1 MNNDCPF
8 CDRTKVKERI
18 VWEDDSFYIIATLGQ
33 ISNGGYVLLVP
44 KNHVSCLGAMTKS
57 EIELIE
63 ILRQKI
69 NFAILKEYGVAPGII
84 FEHGIVG
91 QTVKHAH
98 LHFIPENSNITA
110 RILKDFPDSEI
121 NIVSSLN
128 ELQNL
133 YTQKQK
139 PYLLWRDS
147 LWKDSNACFFNVCW
161 NPPAFSQYL
170 RIVVAETVGR
180 PERASWR
187 NMDPELDKQ
196 MWTETV
202 VRLKPYFL

>member
-57 EIELIE
+57 EIELLE
-63 ILRQKI
+63 TLRQKI
-69 NFAILKEYGVAPGII
+69 GSAISKEYGVAPGII

-98 LHFIPENSNITA
+98 LHFIPENSDITA

-121 NIVSSLN
+121 SIVSSLN

-133 YTQKQK
+133 YTQKQE
-139 PYLLWRDS
+139 PYLLW
-147 LWKDSNACFFNVCW
+147 KDSGARFNVCW
-161 NPPAFSQYL
+161 NPPAPSQYL

-187 NMDPELDKQ
+187 NMDPELDKKL
-196 MWTETV
+196 WTETV
-202 VRLKPYFL
+202 VRLPRFL

>member
-1 MNNDCPF
+1 MNDNCPF
-8 CDRTKVKERI
+8 CDRTKVAERI

-33 ISNGGYVLLVP
+33 ISNGGYVLLVQ
-44 KNHVSCLGAMTKS
+44 KNHVPCIGAMTRL
-57 EIELIE
+57 EIELFE
-63 ILRQKI
+63 TLRQKI
-69 NFAILKEYGVAPGII
+69 SLAITKEYGVAPGII

-98 LHFIPENSNITA
+98 LHFVPENFDITA
-110 RILKDFPDSEI
+110 RILKDFCDSEI
-121 NIVSSLN
+121 KILFSLS

-139 PYLLWRDS
+139 PYLLW
-147 LWKDSNACFFNVCW
+147 KDSDAHFNVCW
-161 NPPAFSQYL
+161 NPPAPSQYL
-170 RIVVAETVGR
+170 LIVVAETVGR
-180 PERASWR
+180 PERANWR
-187 NMDPELDKQ
+187 DMDPELDKK